1 MTPNTIY
8 NPSPMEI
15 KELKKEKNVAQVEV
29 IVTKKEVDV
38 EKNHAVEELAQ
49 QITVKGFRQG
59 KAPKNIA
66 EEHLNPEKV
75 TDHVLNHL
83 LSDAVS
89 KALKEYKYNLL
100 GRPVLESVDTK
111 GKDEWKF
118 SLNFPLYPEIDLGDY
133 KKVAKGASKTTV
145 KKTKTEKT
153 TEDSEKAPNNEDS
166 LNLIY
171 QALLKN
177 IQVDIPE
184 SVIEEEVNYSLER
197 LSTQAQSLHLTLE
210 NYLKAVNRTLDQ
222 VKDEYRKSAV
232 DSLKLDLILLDIAKK
247 EGIQASQEE
256 VENLAKS
263 TNLPENQHSRLKM
276 LIARRKTLELLSSL

>member
-1 MTPNTIY
+1 
-8 NPSPMEI
+8 MEI
-15 KELKKEKNVAQVEV
+15 KELKKEKNVASIEV
-29 IVTKKEVDV
+29 IVTKKEVDA
-38 EKNHAVEELAQ
+38 EKDHAVEELAQ

-118 SLNFPLYPEIDLGDY
+118 ALSFPLYPEIDLGDY
-133 KKVAKGASKTTV
+133 KKIAKGASKTKPKKV
-145 KKTKTEKT
+145 KSEKAAV
-153 TEDSEKAPNNEDS
+153 EDEKAPNNEDK

-171 QALLKN
+171 QALLN
-177 IQVDIPE
+177 NTQIDIPE
-184 SVIEEEVNYSLER
+184 SVIEEEISYSLER
-197 LSTQAQSLHLTLE
+197 LTTQAQTLHLTLE

-222 VKDEYRKSAV
+222 VKEEYRKNAG

-247 EGIQASQEE
+247 EGVQASQEE
-256 VENLAKS
+256 VESLAKS
-263 TNLPENQHSRLKM
+263 ANLPENQHSRLKV